1 MKTYTIKADRT
12 GYRVV
17 RKLED
22 HEVIGLN
29 ANVIKYVDMGWTNI
43 ATVATLNEARQ
54 ILEELKTV
62 DKRQTEIAQEKLAAL
77 FILGGVVIFSIVAYV
92 IVSLA
97 L

>member
-54 ILEELKTV
+54 IKEELETMSR
-62 DKRQTEIAQEKLAAL
+62 RQEELTQERLAAL
-77 FILGGVVIFSIVAYV
+77 FILGGVVIFSIAAYV